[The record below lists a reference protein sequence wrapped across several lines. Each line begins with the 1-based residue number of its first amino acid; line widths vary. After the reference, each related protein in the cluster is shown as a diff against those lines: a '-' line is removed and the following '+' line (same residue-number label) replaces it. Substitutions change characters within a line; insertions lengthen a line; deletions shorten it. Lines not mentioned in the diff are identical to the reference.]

1 MDKGEAFLFF
11 ISIRITEFVDIR
23 FRLFIL
29 IETVEMASS
38 TDPGQDLTAMSSA
51 PESCIYIDAV
61 RADVKA
67 INAFFQKNRYMIWS

>member
-1 MDKGEAFLFF
+1 MDKGEASLFF

-51 PESCIYIDAV
+51 PKVAST
-61 RADVKA
+61 
-67 INAFFQKNRYMIWS
+67 